1 MDGYFLP
8 WLVAATAAAGAAGLV
23 FAALR
28 QRPRLGA
35 LAAALVLGWTLVPY
49 RFDGEHAAPALVVGL
64 FRLLFEDDAS
74 PRGPLLL
81 LAAVTVGVLALAAA
95 GFGLAALFDVRAPS
109 RQRRHRRREPRAPN
123 QGRTAVE

>member
-1 MDGYFLP
+1 MP
-8 WLVAATAAAGAAGLV
+8 WLVVATAAAFAAGLA

-28 QRPRLGA
+28 RRPRLGA

-95 GFGLAALFDVRAPS
+95 GFGLAALFDVGTPD
-109 RQRRHRRREPRAPN
+109 RQRRRRRHGRRRN
-123 QGRTAVE
+123 QRGGLR

>member
-1 MDGYFLP
+1 MDGYFAA
-8 WLVAATAAAGAAGLV
+8 WLVAAIAAAGAAGLM

-28 QRPRLGA
+28 RRPRLAA
-35 LAAALVLGWTLVPY
+35 LAAALVLAWSLAPY
-49 RFDGEHAAPALVVGL
+49 RFDGEHTAPALVVGL

-95 GFGLAALFDVRAPS
+95 GFGLAALFDVRATS
-109 RQRRHRRREPRAPN
+109 RRRRPRRRASRAPN
-123 QGRTAVE
+123 

>member
-1 MDGYFLP
+1 MP
-8 WLVAATAAAGAAGLV
+8 WLVVATAAAFAAGLA
-23 FAALR
+23 FAVLR
-28 QRPRLGA
+28 RRPRLGA

-95 GFGLAALFDVRAPS
+95 GFGLAALFDVRAPGRQ
-109 RQRRHRRREPRAPN
+109 RQRRRHGRMRNPK
-123 QGRTAVE
+123 GRTKGGLRAD

>member
-1 MDGYFLP
+1 MP
-8 WLVAATAAAGAAGLV
+8 WLVVATAAAFAAGLA

-28 QRPRLGA
+28 RRPRLGA

-95 GFGLAALFDVRAPS
+95 GFGLAALFDVGAPD
-109 RQRRHRRREPRAPN
+109 RQRRRRRHGRMRTK
-123 QGRTAVE
+123 GRTKVK